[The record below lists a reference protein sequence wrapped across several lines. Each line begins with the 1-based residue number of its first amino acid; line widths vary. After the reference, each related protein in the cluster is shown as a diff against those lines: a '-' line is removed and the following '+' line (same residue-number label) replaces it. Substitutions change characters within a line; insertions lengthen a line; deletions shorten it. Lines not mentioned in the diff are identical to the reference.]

1 MSISLFNEE
10 IAVIEKKIQDYG
22 TRMNSL
28 ESSLAEE
35 KKELAGLQKEEE
47 TLIQA
52 LSVLLQKCTVI
63 EKRVYG
69 TFLQAIGIGSIQ
81 ELESEYLSKLREN
94 ERMQTECRTHI
105 TLIESKRDYGD
116 QRLMTIAQSIR
127 EYEEQRVEIEK
138 KLTDV
143 RRRVNDV
150 SSEMSVMEEEEENGK
165 REIGLVMKSVR
176 DVEIVIQEIDNR
188 IRENRGNLKKTE
200 DQISSER
207 CAMETLR
214 SKRNSVLKSAMI
226 EQVQIPLLSSRE
238 SQVSE
243 GSQMEV
249 ENETPMSSQVMVSQL
264 SQSQTLTPQFSQS
277 QAMVV
282 QTDQEQVDR
291 IDFSSLGDH
300 AVVRNKDEGDS

>member
-1 MSISLFNEE
+1 MILSVFNEE
-10 IAVIEKKIQDYG
+10 ITVIEKKIQGYG
-22 TRMNSL
+22 TRMSGL

-35 KKELAGLQKEEE
+35 KKDIISLQKEEE
-47 TLIQA
+47 TLLQA
-52 LSVLLQKCTVI
+52 LSLLLQKCTVI

-69 TFLQAIGIGSIQ
+69 SFLQTIGIASVQ
-81 ELESEYLSKLREN
+81 ELENEYLSKLRDN
-94 ERMQTECRTHI
+94 ERIQTECRTHI
-105 TLIESKRDYGD
+105 TLIETKRDYGD
-116 QRLMTIAQSIR
+116 QRLTTVSRSIH
-127 EYEEQRVEIEK
+127 EYEEQRVKVEK
-138 KLTDV
+138 KLADV
-143 RRRVNDV
+143 KQRVNNM
-150 SSEMSVMEEEEENGK
+150 SGEMGVMEEEEENVK
-165 REIGLVMKSVR
+165 REIGLVLKNIR
-176 DVEIVIQEIDNR
+176 DVEIVIQEIDSR

-226 EQVQIPLLSSRE
+226 EQVQIPLLPSRE

-249 ENETPMSSQVMVSQL
+249 EPSTPVSSQAMVSQL
-264 SQSQTLTPQFSQS
+264 SQSQTMTPQFSQS
-277 QAMVV
+277 QAAVV

-300 AVVRNKDEGDS
+300 AVVRMRSENDT

>member
-1 MSISLFNEE
+1 M
-10 IAVIEKKIQDYG
+10 EKKIQSYG

-28 ESSLAEE
+28 ESSLADE
-35 KKELAGLQKEEE
+35 KKELSSLQKEEE
-47 TLIQA
+47 RLIQE

-69 TFLQAIGIGSIQ
+69 SFLQAIGISSIQ
-81 ELESEYLSKLREN
+81 ELESEYLLKLREN

-105 TLIESKRDYGD
+105 TLIESKRDYGN
-116 QRLMTIAQSIR
+116 QRLMTIAQSIH
-127 EYEEQRVEIEK
+127 EYEEQMVKIEK
-138 KLTDV
+138 RLTDV
-143 RRRVNDV
+143 RRRVNEV
-150 SSEMSVMEEEEENGK
+150 SAEMSSMEEEEENGK
-165 REIGLVMKSVR
+165 REIGLVMKNVR
-176 DVEIVIQEIDNR
+176 DVEIVIQEIDHR

-214 SKRNSVLKSAMI
+214 SKRNAVLKSAMI
-226 EQVQIPLLSSRE
+226 EQVQIPLLASRE

-249 ENETPMSSQVMVSQL
+249 ENETPMSSQVMASQL
-264 SQSQTLTPQFSQS
+264 SQTQTPQFSQS

-300 AVVRNKDEGDS
+300 AVVEKEGRV